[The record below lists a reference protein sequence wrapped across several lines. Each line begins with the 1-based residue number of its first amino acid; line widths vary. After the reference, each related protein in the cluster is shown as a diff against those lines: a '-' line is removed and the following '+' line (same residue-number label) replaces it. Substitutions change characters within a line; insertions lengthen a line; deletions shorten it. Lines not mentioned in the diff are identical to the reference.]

1 MTSEHLLEV
10 INNVGTSI
18 DKLGDDG
25 ATDVDHPLH
34 TIREQLLDIYRDI
47 IKVYV
52 ATQRCTRS

>member
-10 INNVGTSI
+10 ISNVGTSI

-25 ATDVDHPLH
+25 ATDIDHPLYA
-34 TIREQLLDIYRDI
+34 IREKLLDTYGDI
-47 IKVYV
+47 IKVNL